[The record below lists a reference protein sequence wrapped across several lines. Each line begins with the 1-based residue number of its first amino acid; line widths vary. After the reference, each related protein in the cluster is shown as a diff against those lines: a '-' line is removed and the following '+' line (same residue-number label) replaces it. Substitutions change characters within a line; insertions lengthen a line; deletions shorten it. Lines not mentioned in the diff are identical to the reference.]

1 MITMAET
8 SQALP
13 DYQVVML
20 KYLCR
25 SSFLQ
30 LQFLVTQT
38 ENGETEK
45 KKKKK
50 EFENKS
56 TQGRLWLS

>member
-50 EFENKS
+50 EFENKI

>member
-20 KYLCR
+20 KYLMQVFI
-25 SSFLQ
+25 SSTT
-30 LQFLVTQT
+30 V
-38 ENGETEK
+38 
-45 KKKKK
+45 
-50 EFENKS
+50 
-56 TQGRLWLS
+56 LSDTN